1 MYYIIHSEENIVNY
15 VYLSNII
22 LKTSDKLNSN
32 IPELI
37 FTALQVHYNLDL
49 QELMRKS
56 MQ

>member
-15 VYLSNII
+15 EYLSNII